1 MTQSKANRRN
11 YALIKLISR
20 QPIKLGRLVAGL
32 VAGLVTRLPLSKIS
46 KIIRLNIKIALPN
59 LTETEYQQLS
69 AHAIRNELTAY
80 FEFLSIWGLAMKK
93 ISSAFR
99 LL

>member
-69 AHAIRNELTAY
+69 ARAIRNELTAY
-80 FEFLSIWGLAMKK
+80 FEFLSIWGSANEK
-93 ISSAFR
+93 ILSAFR